1 MDFLLG
7 PFGVA
12 AMDARLPGGG
22 IVRHTVT
29 ATPRLCVTPWS
40 ANITASGTSK
50 RTPGGF
56 GHAPAGP
63 APEQDLHK
71 IWASPFGPGW
81 RQSGSPLPV
90 FPLPG
95 GHP

>member
-1 MDFLLG
+1 MDFLVG

-12 AMDARLPGGG
+12 EMDARLPGGG
-22 IVRHTVT
+22 IVRRTVT
-29 ATPRLCVTPWS
+29 VTPRLTTMVGKHHGVGNFETHAGRMRACS
-40 ANITASGTSK
+40 AD
-50 RTPGGF
+50 
-56 GHAPAGP
+56 P